1 MTDQFQE
8 LKGRQLD
15 EALGPF
21 QSLGLR
27 RSPREGWARAIRKAL
42 GMSQRQLA
50 ARMGV
55 STTTAQSA
63 ERNEARGKIQIDSLQ
78 SLAEGLDC
86 ELVYALVPRESIQG
100 MLERRATKLAAGM
113 VNRVSTSMELED
125 QGVSETERQSQVEEL
140 ARNLLRDRPKIF
152 WDD

>member
-8 LKGRQLD
+8 LRVRQLD
-15 EALGPF
+15 EALSPF
-21 QSLGLR
+21 RSFGLR
-27 RSPREGWARAIRKAL
+27 PPPREGWARVIRQAL

-55 STTTAQSA
+55 STTAAQSA
-63 ERNEARGKIQIDSLQ
+63 ERNEARGKIQIDSLM
-78 SLAEGLDC
+78 SLAEGLGC
-86 ELVYALVPRESIQG
+86 ELVYVLVPRESIQG
-100 MLERRATKLAAGM
+100 MLERRATQLAAEM

-125 QGVSETERQSQVEEL
+125 QGVSEQERQRQIEEI
-140 ARNLLRDRPKIF
+140 AGSLLRDRPKNF

>member
-8 LKGRQLD
+8 LRVRQLD
-15 EALGPF
+15 ETLSPF
-21 QSLGLR
+21 RSLGLR
-27 RSPREGWARAIRKAL
+27 PPPRQGWARAIRQAL

-55 STTTAQSA
+55 STTAAQSA
-63 ERNEARGKIQIDSLQ
+63 ERNEARGKIQIDSLM
-78 SLAEGLDC
+78 SLAEGLGC
-86 ELVYALVPRESIQG
+86 ELVYVLVPRESIQG
-100 MLERRATKLAAGM
+100 MLERRATQLAAEM

-125 QGVSETERQSQVEEL
+125 QGVSEQERQRQIEEI
-140 ARNLLRDRPKIF
+140 AGSLLRDRPKNF

>member
-8 LKGRQLD
+8 LRVRQLD

-21 QSLGLR
+21 RSLGLR
-27 RSPREGWARAIRKAL
+27 RPPREGWARAIRKAL

-55 STTTAQSA
+55 STTAAQSA

-86 ELVYALVPRESIQG
+86 ELVYVLVPRESIQG
-100 MLERRATKLAAGM
+100 MLERRAAQLAAEM
-113 VNRVSTSMELED
+113 VNRVSTSMEMED
-125 QGVSETERQSQVEEL
+125 QGVSEEERQRQIEEL
-140 ARNLLRDRPKIF
+140 TGSLLRERPKNF

>member
-8 LKGRQLD
+8 LRVRQLD
-15 EALGPF
+15 ETLSPF
-21 QSLGLR
+21 RSLGLR
-27 RSPREGWARAIRKAL
+27 PPPRQGWARAIRQAL

-55 STTTAQSA
+55 STTAAQSA
-63 ERNEARGKIQIDSLQ
+63 ERNEARGKIQMDSLM
-78 SLAEGLDC
+78 SLAEGLGC
-86 ELVYALVPRESIQG
+86 ELVYVLVPRESIQG
-100 MLERRATKLAAGM
+100 MLERRATQLAAEM

-125 QGVSETERQSQVEEL
+125 QGVSEQERQRQIEEI
-140 ARNLLRDRPKIF
+140 AGSLLRDRPKNF

>member
-1 MTDQFQE
+1 M
-8 LKGRQLD
+8 D

-21 QSLGLR
+21 RSLGLR
-27 RSPREGWARAIRKAL
+27 RPPREGWARAIRKAL

-55 STTTAQSA
+55 STTAAQSA

-86 ELVYALVPRESIQG
+86 ELVYVLVPRESIQR
-100 MLERRATKLAAGM
+100 MLERRATQLAAEM
-113 VNRVSTSMELED
+113 VNRVSTSMELEN
-125 QGVSETERQSQVEEL
+125 QGVSEEERQSQIEEL
-140 ARNLLRDRPKIF
+140 TGSLLRDRPKHF

>member
-8 LKGRQLD
+8 LRARQLD
-15 EALGPF
+15 ETLGAF
-21 QSLGLR
+21 RSLSLLR
-27 RSPREGWARAIRKAL
+27 PPREGWARAIRKAL

-55 STTTAQSA
+55 STTAEQSA

-86 ELVYALVPRESIQG
+86 ELVYALVPRDSIRG
-100 MLERRATKLAAGM
+100 MLERRAAQLAAGM

-125 QGVSETERQSQVEEL
+125 QAVSEEERQSQVEEL
-140 ARNLLRDRPKIF
+140 AGNLLRDRPKNF

>member
-8 LKGRQLD
+8 LRVRQLD
-15 EALGPF
+15 EALGSF
-21 QSLGLR
+21 RSLRLLR
-27 RSPREGWARAIRKAL
+27 PPREGWARAIRKAL

-55 STTTAQSA
+55 STTAAQSA

-86 ELVYALVPRESIQG
+86 ELVYALVPRESIRG
-100 MLERRATKLAAGM
+100 MLEQRATQLAAAM
-113 VNRVSTSMELED
+113 VNRVSASMELEN
-125 QGVSETERQSQVEEL
+125 QGVSEEERQVQIDEL
-140 ARNLLRDRPKIF
+140 TGSLLRDRPRNF

>member
-8 LKGRQLD
+8 LRVRQLD
-15 EALGPF
+15 EALG
-21 QSLGLR
+21 SLRSLR
-27 RSPREGWARAIRKAL
+27 LLRPPTEGWARAIRNAL

>member
-8 LKGRQLD
+8 LRVRQLD
-15 EALGPF
+15 ETLSPF
-21 QSLGLR
+21 RSLGLR
-27 RSPREGWARAIRKAL
+27 PPPRQGWARAIRQAL

-55 STTTAQSA
+55 STTAAQSA
-63 ERNEARGKIQIDSLQ
+63 ERNEARGKIQIDSLM
-78 SLAEGLDC
+78 SLAEGLGC
-86 ELVYALVPRESIQG
+86 ELVYVLVPRESIQG
-100 MLERRATKLAAGM
+100 MLERRATQLAAEM

-125 QGVSETERQSQVEEL
+125 QGVSEQERQRQIEEL
-140 ARNLLRDRPKIF
+140 AGSLLRDRPKNF

>member
-8 LKGRQLD
+8 LRVRQLD
-15 EALGPF
+15 EVLGPF
-21 QSLGLR
+21 RSLGLR
-27 RSPREGWARAIRKAL
+27 RPPREGWARAIRKAL

-50 ARMGV
+50 VRMGV
-55 STTTAQSA
+55 STTAAQSA
-63 ERNEARGKIQIDSLQ
+63 ERNEARGKIQIDSLK

-86 ELVYALVPRESIQG
+86 ELVYVLVPRESIQG
-100 MLERRATKLAAGM
+100 MIERRATQLAAEM

-125 QGVSETERQSQVEEL
+125 QGVSEEERQGQIEEL
-140 ARNLLRDRPKIF
+140 AGSLLRDRPKNF

>member
-8 LKGRQLD
+8 LKVRQLD
-15 EALGPF
+15 EALEPLR
-21 QSLGLR
+21 SLGLR
-27 RSPREGWARAIRKAL
+27 GPPRDGWARAIRKAL

-55 STTTAQSA
+55 STTAAQSA
-63 ERNEARGKIQIDSLQ
+63 ERNEARGKIQIDSLM
-78 SLAEGLDC
+78 SLAEGLGC

-100 MLERRATKLAAGM
+100 MLNRRATELAAEM
-113 VNRVSTSMELED
+113 VNRVSASMELED
-125 QGVSETERQSQVEEL
+125 QGVSEEERQGQIEEL
-140 ARNLLRDRPKIF
+140 AGSLLRDRPAHF

>member
-8 LKGRQLD
+8 LRVRQLD
-15 EALGPF
+15 EALSPF
-21 QSLGLR
+21 RSLGLR
-27 RSPREGWARAIRKAL
+27 PPPREGWARAIRKAL

-55 STTTAQSA
+55 STTAAQSA

-86 ELVYALVPRESIQG
+86 ELVYVLVPRESIQT
-100 MLERRATKLAAGM
+100 MLERRATQLAAEM
-113 VNRVSTSMELED
+113 VNRVSTSMELEN
-125 QGVSETERQSQVEEL
+125 QGVSEEERQSQIEEL
-140 ARNLLRDRPKIF
+140 TGSLLRDRPKHF